1 MGCPRRNNQLKM
13 TTFHFRQPDCARRIH
28 KNENVGTVKFT
39 MQIAPLICTVMHTK
53 RVKPDATIFKSR
65 CSRMVMCYRLN
76 RVQALP
82 LSQAKV
88 FRLAHIS
95 PIVARSPARRSSDGR
110 EPSGKTSG
118 EMSRVM
124 SAQCLGNG
132 RSVAAAMPPSVR
144 QDGLQNNLRHAGVG
158 RVMVAPETC
167 ETTRKMVA
175 QQPCR
180 SPQNVRCNIWQADSS
195 ESHRHLS
202 TMTFK
207 NYEHTNQTNTR
218 S

>member
-1 MGCPRRNNQLKM
+1 MTTNQWTETM
-13 TTFHFRQPDCARRIH
+13 TTFFSQQSDRSRRVRQMTNANALQTHVTNCTTKLHSHVHEARKIWCNHFQRALQEH
-28 KNENVGTVKFT
+28 VNEWSFYT
-39 MQIAPLICTVMHTK
+39 
-53 RVKPDATIFKSR
+53 RE
-65 CSRMVMCYRLN
+65 
-76 RVQALP
+76 ALP

-124 SAQCLGNG
+124 SAQRPGNG

-144 QDGLQNNLRHAGVG
+144 QDGLQDNLCHAGVG
-158 RVMVAPETC
+158 HVMVAPETC
-167 ETTRKMVA
+167 ETTRNLAV

-180 SPQNVRCNIWQADSS
+180 SPRNGQGNISQAARGNSVVS
-195 ESHRHLS
+195 
-202 TMTFK
+202 F
-207 NYEHTNQTNTR
+207 
-218 S
+218 

>member
-1 MGCPRRNNQLKM
+1 MI
-13 TTFHFRQPDCARRIH
+13 TFHSQQSDCARRTR
-28 KNENVGTVKFT
+28 KNENTGTFNLT
-39 MQIAPLICTVMHTK
+39 SQIAPSICTVVFTK
-53 RVKPDATIFKSR
+53 CEKSHVTIFTSR
-65 CSRMVMCYRLN
+65 CSRTSLFCIFRQG
-76 RVQALP
+76 QALP

-95 PIVARSPARRSSDGR
+95 PIIARSPARRSSDGC

-118 EMSRVM
+118 KLSRVM
-124 SAQCLGNG
+124 SAQCPGNG

-144 QDGLQNNLRHAGVG
+144 QDGLQDNLRHAGVG
-158 RVMVAPETC
+158 RAMVAPGTC

-180 SPQNVRCNIWQADSS
+180 SPQNGQCNIWQADSS

>member
-1 MGCPRRNNQLKM
+1 M
-13 TTFHFRQPDCARRIH
+13 TTFYSRQRDRAQPAYKKANADTFNFAS
-28 KNENVGTVKFT
+28 
-39 MQIAPLICTVMHTK
+39 QIASPIYTVMHTK
-53 RVKPDATIFKSR
+53 RVKTDATSFESR
-65 CSRMVMCYRLN
+65 CSRTVLRYLFYMP
-76 RVQALP
+76 QALP

-95 PIVARSPARRSSDGR
+95 PMVSRSPARRSSDGR

-118 EMSRVM
+118 EMSRAM
-124 SAQCLGNG
+124 SAQYPGNG

-144 QDGLQNNLRHAGVG
+144 QDGLQDNLRHAGVG
-158 RVMVAPETC
+158 RAMVAPKTC

-180 SPQNVRCNIWQADSS
+180 SPQNGQCKIWQADSS

>member
-1 MGCPRRNNQLKM
+1 
-13 TTFHFRQPDCARRIH
+13 
-28 KNENVGTVKFT
+28 
-39 MQIAPLICTVMHTK
+39 MHTK
-53 RVKPDATIFKSR
+53 RVKTDATIFKPR
-65 CSRMVMCYRLN
+65 CSRMGMCYRLD

-95 PIVARSPARRSSDGR
+95 PIIARSPARRSSDGC

-118 EMSRVM
+118 KLSRVM
-124 SAQCLGNG
+124 SAQCPGNG

-144 QDGLQNNLRHAGVG
+144 QDGLQDNLRHAGVG
-158 RVMVAPETC
+158 RAMVAPGTC

-180 SPQNVRCNIWQADSS
+180 SPQNGQCNIWQADSS

>member
-1 MGCPRRNNQLKM
+1 VI
-13 TTFHFRQPDCARRIH
+13 TFHSSQPDCDRHAR
-28 KNENVGTVKFT
+28 KNENAGTVNFIT
-39 MQIAPLICTVMHTK
+39 QIAPSICALMHTK
-53 RVKPDATIFKSR
+53 RVKPDAAIFKSR
-65 CSRMVMCYRLN
+65 CSRMVAGYRLD

-95 PIVARSPARRSSDGR
+95 PIIARSPARRSSDGC

-118 EMSRVM
+118 KLSRVM
-124 SAQCLGNG
+124 SAQCPGNG

-144 QDGLQNNLRHAGVG
+144 QDGLQDNLRHAGVG
-158 RVMVAPETC
+158 RAMVAPGTC

-180 SPQNVRCNIWQADSS
+180 SPQNGQCNIWQADSS